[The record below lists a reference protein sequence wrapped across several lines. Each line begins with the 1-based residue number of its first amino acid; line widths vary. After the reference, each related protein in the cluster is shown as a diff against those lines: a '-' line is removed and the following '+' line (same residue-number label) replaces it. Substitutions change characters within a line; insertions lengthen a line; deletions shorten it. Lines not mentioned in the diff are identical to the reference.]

1 MIELIEVILGFAI
14 IILSV
19 ASIVALMAFVGLI
32 LIQAGDWIIKNEI
45 IENYL
50 RNMFKRGGGSDE

>member
-50 RNMFKRGGGSDE
+50 RNMFKRGGESDE